1 MCVSTSYDEQACQ
14 LSEQL
19 TESVELTGIDGNV
32 MNLEYTTETSGE
44 IGSGHYSKAKRSQID
59 AVYHAHWFGENTT
72 CVALKIFKDKSEYDY
87 EFNFLESLHL
97 KIADSEENHI
107 IKLLGQVQH
116 GQRKARSNEEIHTK
130 IIKGAAR
137 ALAQLHKY
145 GGHNDI
151 KHENFV
157 VSRDQ
162 DPNADVFDVKLIDFN
177 VAISYGHGGVDVER
191 IKREDVKDFA
201 VPEVNESNYTY
212 NTKLDRVI
220 KACFQDES
228 IRPDIQEI
236 VEFLNDEIDE
246 FAYKQNAMG
255 HHPEFHQEPTH
266 YGQHGAGTSY
276 PHHMRDEHVDRDDS
290 PPRRRKFPYC
300 C

>member
-1 MCVSTSYDEQACQ
+1 MNQMHNKNFNLKGVSTSYDEQACQ

-19 TESVELTGIDGNV
+19 TESVELT
-32 MNLEYTTETSGE
+32 E
-44 IGSGHYSKAKRSQID
+44 RSQID

-107 IKLLGQVQH
+107 IKLLGHVDPFKNMSLIQQAIIHILVRKEICSDCFILPDKITMLFVITIRPDPYLKYPTISYLSAGENDGKFFIVLELGGKDLRNYYYERVQH
-116 GQRKARSNEEIHTK
+116 GQRKARSNEELHTK

-177 VAISYGHGGVDVER
+177 VAISYGV
-191 IKREDVKDFA
+191 
-201 VPEVNESNYTY
+201 
-212 NTKLDRVI
+212 
-220 KACFQDES
+220 
-228 IRPDIQEI
+228 
-236 VEFLNDEIDE
+236 
-246 FAYKQNAMG
+246 
-255 HHPEFHQEPTH
+255 
-266 YGQHGAGTSY
+266 AGL
-276 PHHMRDEHVDRDDS
+276 
-290 PPRRRKFPYC
+290 
-300 C
+300 